1 MGDVILVQ
9 DETVMEDDLKLVGL
23 ETLVC
28 AIAFILIGTRCGLGF
43 IFYLN

>member
-28 AIAFILIGTRCGLGF
+28 AVAYSLKGIRFGLGF
-43 IFYLN
+43 IFT